1 MSISSSKPKAQSL
14 KVTSSESFDDA
25 KTWDLPTVNADVQ
38 NNATNALNKTRTWK
52 YEPPEVEED
61 IKPLTA
67 ADIEAIRVAA
77 YDEGLALGKQEGY
90 DVGLEQGKQEGLE
103 QGISEGKEQG
113 LADGMLAGQEQM
125 DELARSWQ
133 SIIDQAANPL
143 AQVNQELE
151 KELVILATKL
161 AKAVINVEVTTQND
175 VLLSAIS
182 EGIKVLPIQESQYQ
196 FQMNPIDV
204 AMVKGHFGDE
214 VIVENNWRLIE
225 NPAIERGGC
234 ELTTQNNAVDMSIG
248 RRSADVF
255 TQFLNAQ
262 GLHHDPRNSG

>member
-1 MSISSSKPKAQSL
+1 MSISSSKPQAQTI
-14 KVTSSESFDDA
+14 KVTSKTTFDEA
-25 KTWDLPTVNADVQ
+25 KTWDLPTVNSDVQ
-38 NNATNALNKTRTWK
+38 NNETNALNKARIWK

-67 ADIEAIRVAA
+67 ADIEAIRAAA

-90 DVGLEQGKQEGLE
+90 DTGLEQGKQEGLE
-103 QGISEGKEQG
+103 QGINEGKEQG
-113 LADGMLAGQEQM
+113 LADGMLAGQAQM

-133 SIIDQAANPL
+133 CIIEQAANPL
-143 AQVNQELE
+143 AQVNKELE
-151 KELVILATKL
+151 SELVILAIKL

-196 FQMNPIDV
+196 FQMNPVDV

-214 VIVENNWRLIE
+214 VIAENNWRLIE

-234 ELTTQNNAVDMSIG
+234 ELSTQSNAVDMSIE
-248 RRSADVF
+248 RRTADVF

-262 GLHHDPRNSG
+262 GLQHDSRNS

>member
-1 MSISSSKPKAQSL
+1 MSISSKKPQAQSI
-14 KVTSSESFDDA
+14 KVTSNESFNDA
-25 KTWDLPTVNADVQ
+25 KAWDLPSVNSDVQ
-38 NNATNALNKTRTWK
+38 SNTTNAFNKSRTWK
-52 YEPPEVEED
+52 YEPPEVEEE

-67 ADIEAIRVAA
+67 KDIEEIRAAA
-77 YDEGLALGKQEGY
+77 YDEGLALGKQEGF
-90 DVGLEQGKQEGLE
+90 DAGFAEGKQEGLE
-103 QGISEGKEQG
+103 KGTSEGKEQG

-133 SIIDQAANPL
+133 SIIDQASNPL
-143 AQVNQELE
+143 AQVNAELE
-151 KELVILATKL
+151 KELVILAIKL

-196 FQMNPIDV
+196 FQMNPVDV

-214 VIVENNWRLIE
+214 TIAENNWKLIE

-234 ELTTQNNAVDMSIG
+234 ELSTQNNAVDMSIE
-248 RRSADVF
+248 RRAADVF

-262 GLHHDPRNSG
+262 GLHHDPRNS